1 MKFSQKCTVWAAR
14 ISRTTLWPPPTGGVG
29 VREQN
34 VSYNLP
40 GVDVVLHAKF
50 ELCRSNGVAAYRE
63 HARTHTDSHLYYI
76 DNIIDVGKIIDW
88 LKSH

>member
-63 HARTHTDSHLYYI
+63 HARTHAHSHLYYI
-76 DNIIDVGKIIDW
+76 DNSSVEMNRKLELEW
-88 LKSH
+88 

>member
-34 VSYNLP
+34 VSYNPP

-63 HARTHTDSHLYYI
+63 HARTHAHTQSPLLYRWELI
-76 DNIIDVGKIIDW
+76 VDPFGCP
-88 LKSH
+88 LA